1 MQYQM
6 EFALCGA
13 AGRSERSF
21 SKWYNSREELALK
34 WMEISMRYNVRAI
47 CIHERKA
54 VVNKLDF

>member
-34 WMEISMRYNVRAI
+34 WLEISLHYPVRAI
-47 CIHERKA
+47 GVHERKTNA
-54 VVNKLDF
+54 SKLDF